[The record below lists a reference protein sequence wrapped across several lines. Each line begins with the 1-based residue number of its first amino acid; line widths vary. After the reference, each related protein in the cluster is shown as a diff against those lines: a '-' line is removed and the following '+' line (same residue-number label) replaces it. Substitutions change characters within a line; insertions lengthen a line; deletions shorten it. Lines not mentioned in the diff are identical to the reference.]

1 MTPDEVVVMLKQRS
15 ARKDEQLKKTKEAIM
30 SVKDDENATLAL
42 NITEEDAELLAST
55 KVKLTQ
61 KDILRSF
68 VGNWATL
75 TLKQRRQ
82 VMGHVQA
89 QRAVHAKHVFLKELA
104 TIGRRLEKNNSETK
118 AVKGKKDPMKLKLE
132 NIGL

>member
-1 MTPDEVVVMLKQRS
+1 VWLKEREEKRARGEPIAMTPDEVVVMLKQRS

-42 NITEEDAELLAST
+42 NITEADAELLAST

-89 QRAVHAKHVFLKELA
+89 
-104 TIGRRLEKNNSETK
+104 
-118 AVKGKKDPMKLKLE
+118 
-132 NIGL
+132 